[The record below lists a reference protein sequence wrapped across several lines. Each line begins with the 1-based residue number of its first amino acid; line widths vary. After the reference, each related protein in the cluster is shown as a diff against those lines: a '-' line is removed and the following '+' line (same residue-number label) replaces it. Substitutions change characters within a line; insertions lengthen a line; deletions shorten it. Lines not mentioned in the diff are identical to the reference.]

1 VANPCDLLGR
11 PHVYPPLWLHLDVLP
26 ITTAWTAPVGL
37 LLDLA
42 FLASLPFLPPARR
55 PYGVLIMTAAVLSP
69 AVAYALERANNDVLI
84 FLAATL
90 IGWLATRSAGL
101 RLLGHGVTVLAAAL
115 KLYPLTLLILAWR
128 EQWPRGLVIMALA
141 VALLAAILWPDF
153 GGLMRGLRLV
163 PSGAGDSFGAINIP
177 QVLAA
182 GSDWPPWVSR
192 ALELALL
199 GWMVFRAWGWSL
211 RLQPGLAD
219 LSVMEQVFLTVGAT
233 LIVSCFVAGQSAY
246 YRAIHLLLAL
256 PGLLSLSRQPG
267 AGPARLAPLLVVVL
281 MWASAWRAG
290 SGWLDL
296 DLWMIQQCVW
306 WVLVTM
312 LTAALLALLR
322 ESAAFRSL
330 PFRSAAVDAKVRRN
344 LAGPV

>member
-1 VANPCDLLGR
+1 
-11 PHVYPPLWLHLDVLP
+11 
-26 ITTAWTAPVGL
+26 
-37 LLDLA
+37 
-42 FLASLPFLPPARR
+42 
-55 PYGVLIMTAAVLSP
+55 
-69 AVAYALERANNDVLI
+69 
-84 FLAATL
+84 
-90 IGWLATRSAGL
+90 
-101 RLLGHGVTVLAAAL
+101 
-115 KLYPLTLLILAWR
+115 
-128 EQWPRGLVIMALA
+128 
-141 VALLAAILWPDF
+141 
-153 GGLMRGLRLV
+153 
-163 PSGAGDSFGAINIP
+163 
-177 QVLAA
+177 
-182 GSDWPPWVSR
+182 
-192 ALELALL
+192 
-199 GWMVFRAWGWSL
+199 MVFRAWGWSL